1 MATPRQTTQRPDAQ
15 REPQRRRRFVSEDR
29 FMIEDAEKIPGID
42 YQWVAAS
49 VLGQEQT
56 ENLITMR
63 EAGWDPVTWQDRPS
77 HARPPGLTEA
87 ALGAVVGRGGMI
99 LMSRPSYMGD
109 EARMEDFQRAK
120 NQVSDKLKEIGSL
133 PSDTP
138 TQPSKNGIDKT
149 SPKFSRTVGPA
160 EGGEIPPDA

>member
-1 MATPRQTTQRPDAQ
+1 MSAPRQTTQRPDAQ

-29 FMIEDAEKIPGID
+29 YMIEDNEKIPGID
-42 YQWVAAS
+42 YQWIAAS
-49 VLGQEQT
+49 VLGQEQP

-63 EAGWDPVTWQDRPS
+63 EAGWEAVTWQDRPA
-77 HARPPGLTEA
+77 HARPPGLTDA
-87 ALGAVVGRGGMI
+87 ALGAVVERGGMI

-120 NQVSDKLKEIGSL
+120 NQVSDKLKELG
-133 PSDTP
+133 
-138 TQPSKNGIDKT
+138 N
-149 SPKFSRTVGPA
+149 SPGDNQAPRPRDAVKVSRTIGPA